1 MSVEL
6 IVIIA
11 VIGVILV
18 FFAMKRKQ
26 ATQRAYINYYK
37 SNDAIGKKIQ
47 QKYAHLSNK
56 QVRVL
61 FLISFLVVLFLS
73 L

>member
-26 ATQRAYINYYK
+26 ATQRAYINDYK
-37 SNDAIGKKIQ
+37 FNDAIGKKIQ
-47 QKYAHLSNK
+47 
-56 QVRVL
+56 
-61 FLISFLVVLFLS
+61 
-73 L
+73 